1 MKDQCDIMEQSPEPP
16 TPKTIVYSVNR
27 NVYSE
32 ETFQRVHPKNPPL
45 QKNITAML
53 KTYFSYSQ
61 VKWIDGLYK
70 VCPFL
75 YWIRKYQISWLFGD
89 LISGINTGAVQIQQG
104 MVATMLMKTPPINGI
119 YSVFI
124 SSMIYVL
131 LGTSRHIC
139 VGPYSTL
146 HVMMS
151 DIHNKLHYDTYNNV
165 TGYNYTNT
173 ELEAIA
179 LTATTTFLAG
189 IIQVILGCF
198 HVGILT
204 AYLSETLMSAYLTA
218 AAVFIIVSQCTA
230 IFGIGLGFHTGPFAI
245 IYNLKSYMTAL
256 EKTNSANT
264 LIFLI
269 CILLLWFSKWWKF
282 NHKEVPIE
290 FPMELLLIIAFTF
303 LSSKFDLA
311 ANYQLKIAGMISIM
325 PIAPM
330 IPQFTSI
337 HFILYDAFALAMVS
351 YSILLCMGRL
361 FAFKYGYD
369 INSSQELIAL
379 GLCNIVGAFFRSFTI
394 SCTISR
400 TIIQEKSGGSTQIAG
415 LIAACIMLGVLMR
428 MGPIFQT
435 LPQAVLSAIVFVNI
449 QPLLESLR
457 GIPDLWKQDKYDFA
471 IWLWTF
477 GTCILLGLDLGL
489 AVSIGFSIFTVGLR
503 THRME
508 ILILGQIPETNI
520 YVSISEYKEL
530 AVDPEIIEECK
541 IRALMKLDLSGCQD
555 HEAANEMCA
564 CCKLCAKPNLQLTV
578 PLAEYLRRRI
588 PNEDVVP
595 GVNAPGTRGGLVA
608 RPNNQVDFIH
618 QHLWPT
624 AMANVLESGEYR
636 EGPSRY
642 LTSQYKTTPWLGVP
656 SRATPCPCS
665 RGASPELLPSQP
677 HGESSKFQPK
687 SPSPKKPLQLHTII
701 LDFTMVN
708 FIDSEAARLLS
719 EVWYTFEEIEI
730 KILFAGCNSSVIHDL
745 ERNNFFHKTI
755 TKAKLFLTVHDAV
768 IFISEGK
775 EISRRETYEDQK
787 TNRTE
792 GEGRTTPDVGPQLDL
807 NLGQRDLDIYQT
819 TFSYRDHSSN
829 KV

>member
-457 GIPDLWKQDKYDFA
+457 GIPDLWKQDKYDF
-471 IWLWTF
+471 
-477 GTCILLGLDLGL
+477 
-489 AVSIGFSIFTVGLR
+489 
-503 THRME
+503 
-508 ILILGQIPETNI
+508 
-520 YVSISEYKEL
+520 L

>member
-457 GIPDLWKQDKYDFA
+457 GIPDLWKQDKYDF
-471 IWLWTF
+471 
-477 GTCILLGLDLGL
+477 
-489 AVSIGFSIFTVGLR
+489 
-503 THRME
+503 
-508 ILILGQIPETNI
+508 
-520 YVSISEYKEL
+520 
-530 AVDPEIIEECK
+530 
-541 IRALMKLDLSGCQD
+541 
-555 HEAANEMCA
+555 
-564 CCKLCAKPNLQLTV
+564 V